1 MRRAPATLTL
11 LLLIATPV
19 GAQEWPTRPVTMIV
33 PYAAGGPVDTLG
45 RILGAR
51 LGEVLGQQ
59 ITIENVG
66 GAGGMTGASRVAKA
80 EPDGY
85 TFLMGSSAV
94 LAINQTL
101 YKRPLYDATSDFA
114 PVALVTDSA
123 RVLITRKDFPA
134 NNFLE
139 FVAYAKANAPKMQYG
154 SAGAGSGA
162 QVCALLLDQ
171 AMGTKITH
179 VPYRGTAPAMQD
191 MIGGRIDYICEQIS
205 TALPQIQGKAVKALA
220 TLGLDRVPG
229 LEELPTADELGFKG
243 LDCGSWGAFVHV
255 GADRAQT
262 RQGRKRHGRDARGPQ
277 ATQRNRRDSAGR
289 RAPYTGVSWQVYS
302 ERNRALGRADPRQ
315 WGDGGLRGE
324 TVMDEEVLN
333 TSLRRFLKK
342 VGITAQREIEKAV
355 REGIASGKLKGH
367 EALPA
372 KATFNIE
379 GVNLKFEVN
388 GDVELT

>member
-139 FVAYAKANAPKMQYG
+139 FVAYAKANAPK
-154 SAGAGSGA
+154 
-162 QVCALLLDQ
+162 Q
-171 AMGTKITH
+171 APERRYARSSSTR
-179 VPYRGTAPAMQD
+179 PWAPRSPMYPIA
-191 MIGGRIDYICEQIS
+191 
-205 TALPQIQGKAVKALA
+205 
-220 TLGLDRVPG
+220 
-229 LEELPTADELGFKG
+229 
-243 LDCGSWGAFVHV
+243 
-255 GADRAQT
+255 
-262 RQGRKRHGRDARGPQ
+262 AR
-277 ATQRNRRDSAGR
+277 RRR
-289 RAPYTGVSWQVYS
+289 CRT
-302 ERNRALGRADPRQ
+302 
-315 WGDGGLRGE
+315 
-324 TVMDEEVLN
+324 
-333 TSLRRFLKK
+333 
-342 VGITAQREIEKAV
+342 
-355 REGIASGKLKGH
+355 
-367 EALPA
+367 
-372 KATFNIE
+372 
-379 GVNLKFEVN
+379 
-388 GDVELT
+388 

>member
-19 GAQEWPTRPVTMIV
+19 SAQEWPKRPVTMIV

-80 EPDGY
+80 DPDGY

-101 YKRPLYDATSDFA
+101 YKRPLYDATSDFT

-191 MIGGRIDYICEQIS
+191 IIGGRIDYICEQIS
-205 TALPQIQGKAVKALA
+205 TALPQIQGKAVKAMA

-243 LDCGSWGAFVHV
+243 LDCGSWGAFVLPKGTPEPILRKLAKAANDTV
-255 GADRAQT
+255 ET
-262 RQGRKRHGRDARGPQ
+262 PVVRKRLNEIGVTVPVAE
-277 ATQRNRRDSAGR
+277 RRIHS
-289 RAPYTGVSWQVYS
+289 
-302 ERNRALGRADPRQ
+302 
-315 WGDGGLRGE
+315 GDE
-324 TVMDEEVLN
+324 
-333 TSLRRFLKK
+333 
-342 VGITAQREIEKAV
+342 
-355 REGIASGKLKGH
+355 
-367 EALPA
+367 
-372 KATFNIE
+372 
-379 GVNLKFEVN
+379 
-388 GDVELT
+388 